1 MKLGVLATV
10 CVVLAGG
17 AFADSA
23 VVTKVDARKS
33 GGAWSFSVTL
43 KHADTGWEHYADG
56 WGVYLE
62 DGTELGYRVLHHPH
76 VNEQPFTRSLNG
88 VKVPNGVT
96 QVMIVPRDSKHGVG
110 EGVVVKRQI
119 FGRGLFNGMGSVWPL
134 ADHFGRGF
142 NGDQLNT
149 GRFVRPCACPDIY
162 NAFGSFKLCIQLRRY
177 FGISAP
183 SH

>member
-10 CVVLAGG
+10 GVVLAG
-17 AFADSA
+17 AALADSA

-33 GGAWSFSVTL
+33 GETWTFSVTL

-88 VKVPNGVT
+88 VKVPSDVDR
-96 QVMIVPRDSKHGVG
+96 VVIVPRDSKHGVG
-110 EGVVVKRQI
+110 EGFVVEIR
-119 FGRGLFNGMGSVWPL
+119 
-134 ADHFGRGF
+134 
-142 NGDQLNT
+142 
-149 GRFVRPCACPDIY
+149 
-162 NAFGSFKLCIQLRRY
+162 
-177 FGISAP
+177 
-183 SH
+183 